1 MTKEQYHFLKTFI
14 KAGKE
19 EKNKSDSL
27 NYFNREK
34 VAVEA
39 LTKLLEKS
47 PLLNRSEPFKEANK
61 EKEISITDYIH
72 NYLVCTGL
80 DRYIVH
86 NPPKYYSLTQVGEEA
101 IHSYKIEI
109 FSKIKIPLISIVIS
123 LLALCISFA
132 SLLLSLS

>member
-1 MTKEQYHFLKTFI
+1 MTKEQYRFLKTFI

-34 VAVEA
+34 VALET

-61 EKEISITDYIH
+61 EKETSIQTTYI
-72 NYLVCTGL
+72 T
-80 DRYIVH
+80 I
-86 NPPKYYSLTQVGEEA
+86 
-101 IHSYKIEI
+101 
-109 FSKIKIPLISIVIS
+109 
-123 LLALCISFA
+123 
-132 SLLLSLS
+132 